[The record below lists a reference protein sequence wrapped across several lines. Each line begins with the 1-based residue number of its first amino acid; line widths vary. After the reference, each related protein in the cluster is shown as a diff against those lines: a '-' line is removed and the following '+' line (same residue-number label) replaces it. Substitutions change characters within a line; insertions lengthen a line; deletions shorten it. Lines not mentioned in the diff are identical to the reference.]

1 MAPEDFEYAKTYSAM
16 SDEELLQVA
25 RDRADLVESA
35 KTILDKELDRRGLKL
50 EVEKEAGS
58 TAPFYCPTCNRDVD
72 DPLTC
77 GECSSTI
84 CRVCGTALRMSGDAE
99 DDEADSRAAAV

>member
-1 MAPEDFEYAKTYSAM
+1 MVPEDFDYAETYSEM

-50 EVEKEAGS
+50 KLEKES
-58 TAPFYCPTCNRDVD
+58 TALFYCPTCNRDVD

-84 CRVCGTALRMSGDAE
+84 CRVCGTALRMRGDAE

>member
-1 MAPEDFEYAKTYSAM
+1 MVPEDFDYAETYSEM

-50 EVEKEAGS
+50 ESEKEVAA

-84 CRVCGTALRMSGDAE
+84 CRVCGTALRMRGDAE